1 MDGTLGANLIDGHH
15 SGMIDGDTVYTMAG
29 TITDGDTIGTVIM
42 DGTTTDGVAYMD
54 IEVE

>member
-15 SGMIDGDTVYTMAG
+15 SGMIDGDTEYTMAG

-42 DGTTTDGVAYMD
+42 DGTTTDGVTYTD

>member
-1 MDGTLGANLIDGHH
+1 MDGILGDSLIDGHH
-15 SGMIDGDTVYTMAG
+15 SGMIDGDTEYTMAG

-42 DGTTTDGVAYMD
+42 DGTTTDGVAYTD